1 MRNYIKQELV
11 RCWQRSGCRIEGE
24 RCSYYIHKNVSIESH
39 VQHSTLKNHALSNLH
54 HYCFYVYD
62 NNHYD
67 YFSSPANSLSKS
79 SNCLPKF
86 FLFSPF
92 LMKSNRKYF
101 DEFRSKS
108 IMHNFKE
115 TALFTSNSKIYLRDS
130 LQETKIVLESEH

>member
-1 MRNYIKQELV
+1 MRNYIKQELA
-11 RCWQRSGCRIEGE
+11 RCWQRSGCRTEGE

-39 VQHSTLKNHALSNLH
+39 FQHSTFKNHALSNLH

-92 LMKSNRKYF
+92 LMKVKQEIFWWVLKQIN
-101 DEFRSKS
+101 
-108 IMHNFKE
+108 HFKE